1 MRQLKMITIL
11 IDENE
16 NRIKEL
22 LGGFLRREGYVAQQ
36 DEDDPNI
43 IKVVPKDFHDGKF
56 SLKSKIVE
64 LENSLYYQKKG
75 VLYKSI
81 LENVEK
87 PMIEHALERTEG
99 NQLKAAKMLGM
110 NRNTIRSKIRKLGI
124 DVSKWK
130 DR

>member
-1 MRQLKMITIL
+1 MITIL
-11 IDENE
+11 IDDNE
-16 NRIKEL
+16 NKLKEL
-22 LGGFLRREGYVAQQ
+22 LSGFLRREGYVTQP
-36 DEDDPNI
+36 DENDPSI
-43 IKVVPKDFHDGKF
+43 IKVVPKEIHDGKF
-56 SLKSKIVE
+56 SLKNKIVE

-110 NRNTIRSKIRKLGI
+110 NRNTIRAKIKKLGI
-124 DVSKWK
+124 DLTRWK
-130 DR
+130 DH